1 MALKRK
7 IVGIIWKPKKE
18 GSPPIL
24 KVKENVTLVP
34 GKVYRVES
42 KNFRLKQLED
52 LHTSGKIKD
61 DFYNEL
67 KEKAKMMSDK
77 ILGELILLEDK

>member
-7 IVGIIWKPKKE
+7 IVGVIWKPKKE

-24 KVKENVTLVP
+24 KVKENVSLVP
-34 GKVYRVES
+34 GKAYRVES

-52 LHTSGKIKD
+52 LHTAGKISD
-61 DFYNEL
+61 GMYEQL
-67 KEKAKMMSDK
+67 KAKALLISDK